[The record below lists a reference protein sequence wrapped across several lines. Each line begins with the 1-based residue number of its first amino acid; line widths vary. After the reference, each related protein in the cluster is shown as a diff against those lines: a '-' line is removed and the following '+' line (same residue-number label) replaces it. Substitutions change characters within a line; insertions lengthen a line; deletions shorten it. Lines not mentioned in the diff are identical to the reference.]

1 MCISIYWQIIYIYPT
16 NGLCIGCNWGT
27 YWHIIIQWMGYEWHV
42 WDSSWHIVQ
51 QMEYESLSWR
61 GIICFGT
68 IPYMRCTN
76 WTFGFAHV
84 LFLQPMKINTET
96 KKKDCNQK
104 WTYQLQNH
112 RTNLQPSKS
121 FQICLSESRMPLNPL
136 VNHCFQ
142 YKHAINREY
151 NPSFS
156 DPQNHISSS
165 IKKYP
170 KDMSIHIPMNEHQPR
185 INKCL
190 VY

>member
-1 MCISIYWQIIYIYPT
+1 MSGMFGI
-16 NGLCIGCNWGT
+16 
-27 YWHIIIQWMGYEWHV
+27 H
-42 WDSSWHIVQ
+42 SSWHIVQ

-68 IPYMRCTN
+68 IPHMRYTN

-96 KKKDCNQK
+96 PKKRIAIRNELISFK
-104 WTYQLQNH
+104 NH

-156 DPQNHISSS
+156 DPKKSYKFFNQKISQSYVHS
-165 IKKYP
+165 YP
-170 KDMSIHIPMNEHQPR
+170 YEWTSTQD
-185 INKCL
+185 
-190 VY
+190 